1 MTGSFPVLLPE
12 PRPAPM
18 PVATGVRVAFQ
29 GEAGSFSE
37 QAVVQ
42 LWRGTAQPVPM
53 RTFDDVMDAAET
65 GEVDYG
71 IVPIEST
78 LVGGVDVAYDLL
90 AMHEGLSV
98 VAETIVPI
106 HLSLLGLPGASLAR
120 LKAVLSHPIMLAQ
133 CAYFFDAHRHI
144 TPEAA
149 WDTAGAARAVVE
161 RGDLRVAAAAAP
173 LAAERLGLEVL
184 KEHIEDRPDTMMRF
198 LAVATEPESPASGVP
213 ARTAVLFAVPDNAG
227 ALLSVVAPLAAAG
240 FNVSHL
246 TSRPTRDPWRYQF
259 FMEFDHVGRDNRASE
274 AVGEIRRVSTFAIPS
289 SWRQWPVGLRPRSWW
304 RRCRTR
310 AVWGCSARDI
320 CLPMSSAAPFA
331 RFAP

>member
-1 MTGSFPVLLPE
+1 MTGSFPVLEPE
-12 PRPAPM
+12 PQPGPM
-18 PVATGVRVAFQ
+18 FVRMASDVRVAFQ

-42 LWRGTAQPVPM
+42 LWRGQARPVPM
-53 RTFDDVMDAAET
+53 RTFDDVMDAAEN

-90 AMHEGLSV
+90 ALHDGLSV

-106 HLSLLGLPGASLAR
+106 HLSLLGLPGASIAHLR
-120 LKAVLSHPIMLAQ
+120 AVQSHPIMLAQ

-144 TPEAA
+144 SAEAA

-161 RGDLRVAAAAAP
+161 RGDLSVGAAAAP
-173 LAAERLGLEVL
+173 LAAQRLGLEVL

-198 LAVATEPESPASGVP
+198 LAVATDPESPPSGVP

-259 FMEFDHVGRDNRASE
+259 FMEFDHVGRDNRAAE
-274 AVGEIRRVSTFAIPS
+274 AVSEIRRVSTFSRLLGTFP
-289 SWRQWPVGLRPRSWW
+289 RWPAPNRD
-304 RRCRTR
+304 T
-310 AVWGCSARDI
+310 SA
-320 CLPMSSAAPFA
+320 LA
-331 RFAP
+331 

>member
-1 MTGSFPVLLPE
+1 MTGSFPILMPE
-12 PRPAPM
+12 PKSDPKPM
-18 PVATGVRVAFQ
+18 PTGTGMRVAFQ

-37 QAVVQ
+37 QAVIQ
-42 LWRGTAQPVPM
+42 LWRGMARPVPM
-53 RTFDDVMDAAET
+53 RTFDDVMDAAES
-65 GEVDYG
+65 GDVDYG

-90 AMHEGLSV
+90 ALHDGLSV

-106 HLSLLGLPGASLAR
+106 HLSLLGLPGASIAR
-120 LKAVLSHPIMLAQ
+120 LRAVQSHPIMLAQ

-144 TPEAA
+144 SAEAA

-161 RGDLRVAAAAAP
+161 RGDMSVGAAAAP

-198 LAVATEPESPASGVP
+198 LAVATEPEFPSTGVP

-246 TSRPTRDPWRYQF
+246 TSRPTREPWRYQF
-259 FMEFDHVGRDNRASE
+259 FMEFDHAGRDNRAAD
-274 AVGEIRRVSTFAIPS
+274 AVSEIRRVSTFARLLGTFP
-289 SWRQWPVGLRPRSWW
+289 RWPAPIRD
-304 RRCRTR
+304 
-310 AVWGCSARDI
+310 SAT
-320 CLPMSSAAPFA
+320 LA
-331 RFAP
+331 